1 MPFGKKNPFGKQKIK
16 EVFMKKRIRKHAG
29 EAAAVIFTLLFL
41 CGNWGNCEKVSGADV
56 EKMELSDGTVN
67 AELWDGE
74 QSRQEVTDTEE
85 KQEEKEKEDTEETPE
100 EVTEENKEESA
111 EEEEEIKNPLTLLL
125 NGKYRS

>member
-100 EVTEENKEESA
+100 EVTEENKEQIGRASCRE
-111 EEEEEIKNPLTLLL
+111 
-125 NGKYRS
+125 RV